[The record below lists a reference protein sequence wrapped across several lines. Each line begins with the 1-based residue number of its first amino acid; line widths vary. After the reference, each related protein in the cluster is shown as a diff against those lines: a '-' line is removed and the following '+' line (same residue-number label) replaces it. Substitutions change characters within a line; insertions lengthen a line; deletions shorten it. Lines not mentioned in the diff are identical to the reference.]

1 MKHRFINMVDKSN
14 FTENEIWENINFTR
28 FERKKRYPDAS
39 WGKSVW
45 VNVEKLSQFLRIK
58 NISDKVNG
66 ELTKP
71 TIKSID
77 DMSLAVFEPPSYFE
91 KLYSKTIYGPKS
103 RLIMLASNIVNKSPE
118 NFKLK
123 AKKIYSKL
131 SSIIFKIYHN
141 ETFKNRTDNSFL
153 KGKLN

>member
-58 NISDKVNG
+58 NISDEVDKWGINKGYYKV
-66 ELTKP
+66 T
-71 TIKSID
+71 
-77 DMSLAVFEPPSYFE
+77 
-91 KLYSKTIYGPKS
+91 
-103 RLIMLASNIVNKSPE
+103 
-118 NFKLK
+118 
-123 AKKIYSKL
+123 
-131 SSIIFKIYHN
+131 
-141 ETFKNRTDNSFL
+141 
-153 KGKLN
+153 